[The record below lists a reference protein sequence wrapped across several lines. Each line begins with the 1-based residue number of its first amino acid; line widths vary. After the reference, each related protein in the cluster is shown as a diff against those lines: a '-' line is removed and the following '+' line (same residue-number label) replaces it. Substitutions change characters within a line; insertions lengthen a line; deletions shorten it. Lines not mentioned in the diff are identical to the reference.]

1 MASVLM
7 DDDGEGAFFCIEIG
21 KVKQQKATIEEK
33 DVVTSP
39 AVVGDSVVS
48 SFFCEKP
55 TYLTK
60 IFGRRNGK
68 SASPQKILSFGG
80 GNPLTM

>member
-1 MASVLM
+1 M

-48 SFFCEKP
+48 SFFLWKADVFDENFRQTEWEICVSAKD
-55 TYLTK
+55 
-60 IFGRRNGK
+60 FVFWGGK
-68 SASPQKILSFGG
+68 SPYYVKVVD
-80 GNPLTM
+80 